1 MKAKKFVKQLK
12 NGTYNEFALAE
23 NGEKL
28 WTLFPKFSM
37 KDIPIL
43 LSLADDTTIINPFK
57 HLITLSNELSAI
69 RLQKDYLIQCQKNN
83 ALISELSKEIKALVI
98 VQKEL
103 KEDRERFIKKDKF
116 LSSPIEKIDLELE
129 LLKNQKS
136 MIVEN
141 MDFDLGL
148 KF

>member
-1 MKAKKFVKQLK
+1 MIDNV
-12 NGTYNEFALAE
+12 
-23 NGEKL
+23 
-28 WTLFPKFSM
+28 
-37 KDIPIL
+37 
-43 LSLADDTTIINPFK
+43 NPFK
-57 HLITLSNELSAI
+57 HLITLSNELSVI
-69 RLQKDYLIQCQKNN
+69 RLQKDYLLQCEKNN
-83 ALISELSKEIKALVI
+83 ALIDELSKEIKALVVI
-98 VQKEL
+98 VQNEL
-103 KEDRERFIKKDKF
+103 KNDRERFIKKDKF

>member
-1 MKAKKFVKQLK
+1 MIDNV
-12 NGTYNEFALAE
+12 
-23 NGEKL
+23 
-28 WTLFPKFSM
+28 
-37 KDIPIL
+37 
-43 LSLADDTTIINPFK
+43 NPFK
-57 HLITLSNELSAI
+57 HLITLSNELSVI
-69 RLQKDYLIQCQKNN
+69 RLQKNYLIQCEKNN
-83 ALISELSKEIKALVI
+83 ALIDELSKELKALVI
-98 VQKEL
+98 IQKEL

-116 LSSPIEKIDLELE
+116 LSYPIEKIDLELE

>member
-1 MKAKKFVKQLK
+1 MIDNV
-12 NGTYNEFALAE
+12 
-23 NGEKL
+23 
-28 WTLFPKFSM
+28 
-37 KDIPIL
+37 
-43 LSLADDTTIINPFK
+43 NPFK
-57 HLITLSNELSAI
+57 HLITLSKELSTI

-83 ALISELSKEIKALVI
+83 SLISELSKELKALVI

-136 MIVEN
+136 IIIEN
-141 MDFDLGL
+141 MDLLDFKLG
-148 KF
+148 F

>member
-1 MKAKKFVKQLK
+1 MIDNV
-12 NGTYNEFALAE
+12 
-23 NGEKL
+23 
-28 WTLFPKFSM
+28 
-37 KDIPIL
+37 
-43 LSLADDTTIINPFK
+43 NPFK

-69 RLQKDYLIQCQKNN
+69 RLQKDYLLQCEKNN
-83 ALISELSKEIKALVI
+83 ALIDELSKEIKALVI
-98 VQKEL
+98 VQNEL
-103 KEDRERFIKKDKF
+103 KNDRERFIKKDKF
-116 LSSPIEKIDLELE
+116 LSYPIEKIDLKLE